1 MRVRGSKCR
10 ECKGEREQNRE
21 GVIVRVQGS
30 NTGSECDGDREQHG
44 EGESMREKTQG
55 V

>member
-1 MRVRGSKCR
+1 MRERR
-10 ECKGEREQNRE
+10 ECEGVREQTGRECEGAREQTE

-44 EGESMREKTQG
+44 EGE